1 MQPDDGISWVLFS
14 SNGGYHQAWV
24 NLQNA
29 AWSDL
34 DSVKAYAHNHTHQFE
49 LQRTWIAQLL
59 KRDYDAQVI
68 DDVFDRRVRFPN
80 QESLVQFLLT
90 WS

>member
-34 DSVKAYAHNHTHQFE
+34 DSVKAYAHNHTH
-49 LQRTWIAQLL
+49 
-59 KRDYDAQVI
+59 
-68 DDVFDRRVRFPN
+68 
-80 QESLVQFLLT
+80 
-90 WS
+90 